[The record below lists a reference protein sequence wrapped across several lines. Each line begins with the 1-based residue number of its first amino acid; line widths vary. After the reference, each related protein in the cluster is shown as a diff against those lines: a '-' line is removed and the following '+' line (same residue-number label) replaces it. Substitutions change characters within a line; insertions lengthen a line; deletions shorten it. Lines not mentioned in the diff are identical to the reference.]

1 MIVPLD
7 ALKAHLNVTLNHD
20 DALLSQKLD
29 AAHAA
34 VGNFI
39 GKNLATEY
47 SSYTPPVID
56 KDESGNDVVTT
67 PAVESN
73 APAPIREAVL
83 QFAAH
88 LYEYREP
95 MQLDDKAPAPPLG
108 VFDLIGPYKTW
119 SF

>member
-1 MIVPLD
+1 MIVSLD
-7 ALKAHLNVTLNHD
+7 ALKAHLNITIGID
-20 DALLSQKLD
+20 DALLAQKLG

-34 VGNFI
+34 VANFT
-39 GKNLATEY
+39 GLDFATKY
-47 SSYTPPVID
+47 SAYVPPVLAAD
-56 KDESGNDVVTT
+56 GYTVAT

-73 APAPIREAVL
+73 APAPIKEAVL

-95 MQLDDKAPAPPLG
+95 VQLDDKAPAPPLG

>member
-1 MIVPLD
+1 MIVSLD
-7 ALKAHLNVTLNHD
+7 ALKAHLNITMDRD
-20 DALLSQKLD
+20 DALLSQKLE
-29 AAHAA
+29 AAQVA

-39 GKNLATEY
+39 GKELADEY
-47 SSYTPPVID
+47 TSYTPAVMGTD
-56 KDESGNDVVTT
+56 DAGDEIVTT
-67 PAVESN
+67 PAIESD
-73 APAPIREAVL
+73 APAPIKEAVL

>member
-1 MIVPLD
+1 MIVSLD
-7 ALKAHLNVTLNHD
+7 ALKAHLNITLDRD
-20 DALLSQKLD
+20 DALLAQKLE
-29 AAHAA
+29 AAQVA

-39 GKNLATEY
+39 GTDISTEY
-47 SSYTPPVID
+47 SSYIPPVID
-56 KDESGNDVVTT
+56 GDGETVTT
-67 PAVESN
+67 PAVESD

-108 VFDLIGPYKTW
+108 VFDLIGPYKRW